1 MDQVK
6 FHIDIINKISK
17 TITFTYQSL
26 ETNSQTRMLFT
37 LPKQNLNQIQQ
48 LPCAPLVPQN
58 LRVLEAIGQK
68 SIHHPSESRSR
79 DKKKERSGEVGRTR
93 VPRHA
98 TNNKAPS
105 AWPRCCKDRIDA
117 SLHLVAVHRCAPL
130 HASAPDPRSLH
141 LHARR
146 STTSNRTTD
155 FKLAPA
161 LSPNCVNALTKLN
174 FISFETLTA
183 LIVPPSSSSSSSS
196 SSNSR
201 KLHTQCVSSS
211 EN

>member
-1 MDQVK
+1 MHHSFPKIPEYSKRSVK
-6 FHIDIINKISK
+6 NQF
-17 TITFTYQSL
+17 TIHP
-26 ETNSQTRMLFT
+26 NRG
-37 LPKQNLNQIQQ
+37 
-48 LPCAPLVPQN
+48 
-58 LRVLEAIGQK
+58 RVTK
-68 SIHHPSESRSR
+68 RR
-79 DKKKERSGEVGRTR
+79 KEVGRTR

-183 LIVPPSSSSSSSS
+183 LIVPPSSSFSSSS

-211 EN
+211 ENWTVSRLPRNEISLNYICSYHYVCCNVQRNRKRCQTLYVH